1 MPSSENEKPECSDV
15 LAGDLQTGWDSTDR
29 LPDRLESYSNL
40 KESTSEFTD
49 WARDGGIPQF
59 TREETK
65 LFRKVENCGSYL
77 IFRNYL
83 TSNRSRLIGAC
94 SCKEHLICSF
104 CAARRGVRNA
114 RAYQERVEV
123 LKTENPAQRLILV
136 TFTVKNGPNL
146 IERFIHLKNS
156 MQSFLKRRSHSLRR
170 DTPSSFHLVNGGVF
184 AYEFKRGAGLDLW
197 HPHIHM
203 LILAPSDGFLDWQA
217 VKDEWLSVTGDS
229 SVVNFSEVI
238 DDSAFLEVFA
248 YALKFSEMSHQ
259 DRWYAFSILKGERL
273 ISSFGS
279 FRGVEVPDSVTDDLA
294 DSDEPWVD
302 LIFKYRKFQGYDFG
316 AVVGRSTPE
325 IGIVEICP
333 QNGDIQAAA

>member
-1 MPSSENEKPECSDV
+1 MVKSEKEKPECKDI
-15 LAGDLQTGWDSTDR
+15 LAEDLQTGWDSTDR
-29 LPDRLESYSNL
+29 IPERLESYSNL
-40 KESTSEFTD
+40 KEATSEFTE

-59 TREETK
+59 TREETR

-83 TSNRSRLIGAC
+83 TSNRSRMTGAC

-114 RAYQERVEV
+114 RAYQGRVEA
-123 LKTENPAQRLILV
+123 LKVENPSQRLVLV
-136 TFTVKNGPNL
+136 TFTVQNGPNL

-156 MQSFLKRRSHSLRR
+156 MQAFLRRRNDSLRR

-203 LILAPSDGFLDWQA
+203 LALVPSDGFLDWQA
-217 VKDEWLSVTGDS
+217 VKDEWNLITGDS
-229 SVVNFSEVI
+229 HVVNFSEVT

-248 YALKFSEMSHQ
+248 YALKFSEMTFP
-259 DRWYAFSILKGERL
+259 DRWHAFSILKGERL

-279 FRGVEVPDSVTDDLA
+279 LRGVEVPESSSDDLL

-302 LIFKYRKFQGYDFG
+302 LIFKYRKFQGYDYG
-316 AVVGRSTPE
+316 AVIGRSTPDS
-325 IGIVEICP
+325 GIVEICP

>member
-1 MPSSENEKPECSDV
+1 MVKNDKEKPLSMEI
-15 LAGDLQTGWDSTDR
+15 LADDMQRGWDSTDR

-40 KESTSEFTD
+40 KEATSEFTE

-59 TREETK
+59 TRHESK

-83 TSNRSRLIGAC
+83 SSSRSRLIGAC

-123 LKTENPAQRLILV
+123 LKTENPSQRLILV
-136 TFTVKNGPNL
+136 TFTVKNGPIL

-156 MQSFLKRRSHSLRR
+156 IQSFLRRRNDSLRR

-184 AYEFKRGAGLDLW
+184 AYEFKRGSGLDLW

-229 SVVNFSEVI
+229 SVVNFSEVT

-248 YALKFSEMSHQ
+248 YALKFSEMSHS

-279 FRGVEVPDSVTDDLA
+279 FRGVEVPDSATDDLL

-302 LIFKYRKFQGYDFG
+302 LIFKYRKHLGYDLG
-316 AVVGRSTPE
+316 AVVGRSTPDF
-325 IGIVEICP
+325 GIALNCP
-333 QNGDIQAAA
+333 HNGDIQAAA